1 MRNVFLDTNVLVDY
15 LAQRSGYF
23 DDALL
28 IVSLAIDRKINL
40 FVAAMS
46 FATASYLMEK
56 HYNNDSAAVK
66 TAIANF
72 IKYCYVTVV
81 DRKTIEDSASSDF
94 DDFEDGMQYS
104 AALSCDA
111 DFIVTR
117 NAKDF
122 ETSII
127 EVVSPTEFLKE
138 ITK

>member
-66 TAIANF
+66 TAIANSVF
-72 IKYCYVTVV
+72 C
-81 DRKTIEDSASSDF
+81 
-94 DDFEDGMQYS
+94 
-104 AALSCDA
+104 C
-111 DFIVTR
+111 
-117 NAKDF
+117 
-122 ETSII
+122 
-127 EVVSPTEFLKE
+127 
-138 ITK
+138 TKL